1 MDVGESRATYQ
12 VTFSHRNGGCVGNG
26 GGGCNDDAIHVM
38 GERLAASP
46 VLKCKQQRGVR

>member
-12 VTFSHRNGGCVGNG
+12 VTFSHSNGGGGN